1 MTRHKTVA
9 AALAL
14 VGGCLG
20 LQRFYLHGLRDKV
33 GWLFPLPSLL
43 GLWGVMRVRELG
55 QDDPLSWVLIPLL
68 GATLAVGGLFAVVYA
83 LTPKEKWNAR
93 YNPDCPPDHPAGWTT
108 PLTMAVLIAAMLG
121 GTIAFMST
129 LAFSFQRYFEHQVE
143 QARAISQPANQL
155 STQSVSP

>member
-20 LQRFYLHGLRDKV
+20 LQRFYLHGLRDKL

-43 GLWGVMRVRELG
+43 GLWGVMRARELG

-143 QARAISQPANQL
+143 QARAISQPANQA
-155 STQSVSP
+155 SGQPVSP

>member
-43 GLWGVMRVRELG
+43 GLWGVMRARELG

-83 LTPKEKWNAR
+83 LTPKEKWNGR

-143 QARAISQPANQL
+143 QARAISQPANQA
-155 STQSVSP
+155 SGQPVSP